1 MSGFHKIGLLKEEI
15 CEMIIEREHD
25 ISKDSNPN
33 SVLSLPQLRNDL
45 EYTMNILASA
55 QNSKKLMAEL
65 LKKKLEDVEFV
76 EKDVVLK
83 TRETIEKMKVEYAA
97 KIIDEG
103 QLKTQVRGL
112 TRDLNSLRDETSRL
126 RMEIRDVKGE
136 FQGSGEGNPWQV
148 GVTYGG
154 RRPMRPRER
163 RGEGGGDWGHRGER
177 RDRDK
182 NRGRDRDSGGGYG
195 YGKQPMW

>member
-33 SVLSLPQLRNDL
+33 SVSLPQLRNDL
-45 EYTMNILASA
+45 EYTKNMLASA
-55 QNSKKLMAEL
+55 RNSKMLMAEL
-65 LKKKLEDVEFV
+65 LKKKLDDVEFV
-76 EKDVVLK
+76 EKDAVLK

-103 QLKTQVRGL
+103 HLKGQVRDL
-112 TRDLNSLRDETSRL
+112 TKELNSIRDDNTRL
-126 RMEIRDVKGE
+126 REEIRDVKGE
-136 FQGSGEGNPWQV
+136 FRGSGEGNPWQV
-148 GVTYGG
+148 GVSYGG

-163 RGEGGGDWGHRGER
+163 RGDGLDWGHRGER
-177 RDRDK
+177 RNRDK
-182 NRGRDRDSGGGYG
+182 SSGGYG
-195 YGKQPMW
+195 FGKQPMW